1 MSKNKCRQC
10 YREYDPVMGHNCQA
24 AMIKGFD
31 PVAKPEHYASGGIEC
46 IDAIQA
52 SMSAEEFKGY
62 LKGNAQKYLW
72 RYQNKANP
80 AQDLAKAQW
89 YLNRLAGLVNNKA
102 ASRETQG

>member
-1 MSKNKCRQC
+1 MIDLPVRCNQC
-10 YREYDPVMGHNCQA
+10 YEDYQEALGHKCPA
-24 AMIKGFD
+24 AMIQPKNGEFD

-52 SMSAEEFKGY
+52 SMSAEEFRGY

-80 AQDLAKAQW
+80 AQDLHKAQW
-89 YLNRLAGLVNNKA
+89 YLNKLAGIVK
-102 ASRETQG
+102 